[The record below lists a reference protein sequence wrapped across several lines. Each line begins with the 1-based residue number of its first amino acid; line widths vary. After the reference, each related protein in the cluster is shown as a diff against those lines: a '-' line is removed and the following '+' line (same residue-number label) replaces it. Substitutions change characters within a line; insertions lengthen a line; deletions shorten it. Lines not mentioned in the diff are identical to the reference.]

1 MNDLLL
7 SFRER
12 GKIKGYT
19 FNENNLKEENVR
31 VNIELQNFI
40 KNNGEAQKMINVIKS
55 NNATLQ
61 KQKEILVNAFSSED
75 KNKVN
80 AIIQQII
87 NQNTEYQSKIKK
99 TLDENYVNFI
109 SDIEDNGNLYPQERR
124 ISKNLHGATV
134 KNFQDA
140 MIQFQSLES
149 ELKSI
154 NERMIIRSAEIASG
168 KKLTDEEKKEIVLN
182 PEMAQKM
189 IQDKLSGQAHSK
201 LQNAVRDL
209 EERHAE
215 IRKLENS
222 IMEVHKLIEELAGLV
237 NLQGEM
243 IDDICENIAVS
254 KSNVND
260 AEENIIKAKENMISA
275 RKKKCIILI
284 IVIVV
289 LGIVIFF
296 IFNPFSD

>member
-7 SFRER
+7 TFREK
-12 GKIKGYT
+12 GKKKGYN
-19 FNENNLKEENVR
+19 FDEKLLKEENVR

-154 NERMIIRSAEIASG
+154 NERMIIRSAEISTARNVAMF
-168 KKLTDEEKKEIVLN
+168 IC
-182 PEMAQKM
+182 
-189 IQDKLSGQAHSK
+189 
-201 LQNAVRDL
+201 RDYL
-209 EERHAE
+209 EL
-215 IRKLENS
+215 KLEK
-222 IMEVHKLIEELAGLV
+222 IGQIFGGRKHTTVMHGC
-237 NLQGEM
+237 
-243 IDDICENIAVS
+243 D
-254 KSNVND
+254 NVND
-260 AEENIIKAKENMISA
+260 SKELKSQAEFAKILQYLKVMLMML
-275 RKKKCIILI
+275 KKILLNLKKI
-284 IVIVV
+284 
-289 LGIVIFF
+289 
-296 IFNPFSD
+296 

>member
-7 SFRER
+7 SFREK
-12 GKIKGYT
+12 GKKKG
-19 FNENNLKEENVR
+19 FSFDEKNLKEENVR
-31 VNIELQNFI
+31 ENIELQNFI
-40 KNNGEAQKMINVIKS
+40 KNNGEAQKMINIIKS
-55 NNATLQ
+55 NNITLQ
-61 KQKEILVNAFSSED
+61 KQKELLINSFSSED
-75 KNKVN
+75 RNKVN
-80 AIIQQII
+80 SIIQQVIT
-87 NQNTEYQSKIKK
+87 QNSEYQTRIKK
-99 TLDENYVNFI
+99 TLEENYVNFI

-168 KKLTDEEKKEIVLN
+168 KKLTDEEKKEIVMN

-189 IQDKLSGQAHSK
+189 IQDKLSGQAHAK

-215 IRKLENS
+215 IRKLETS

-237 NLQGEM
+237 KLQGEM

-254 KSNVND
+254 KTNVND
-260 AEENIIKAKENMISA
+260 AEENIIKAKENMTSA
-275 RKKKCIILI
+275 RKKRCIILVI
-284 IVIVV
+284 IVVV
-289 LGIVIFF
+289 LGLVVGGIF
-296 IFNPFSD
+296 IF

>member
-7 SFRER
+7 SFRDK
-12 GKIKGYT
+12 GKKKG
-19 FNENNLKEENVR
+19 FNFDEKSLKEENVR

-40 KNNGEAQKMINVIKS
+40 KNNGEAQKMINIIKS
-55 NNATLQ
+55 NNLTLQ
-61 KQKEILVNAFSSED
+61 KQKEALINSFSAED
-75 KNKVN
+75 RNKLNTV
-80 AIIQQII
+80 IQQII
-87 NQNTEYQSKIKK
+87 SENTEYLSKIKK

-124 ISKNLHGATV
+124 ISKNLYGATV
-134 KNFQDA
+134 KNFKDA

-168 KKLTDEEKKEIVLN
+168 KKLTDEEKQEIVMN

-215 IRKLENS
+215 IRKLESS

-237 NLQGEM
+237 QLQGEM

-254 KSNVND
+254 KTNVND
-260 AEENIIKAKENMISA
+260 AEENIIKAKENMMSA
-275 RKKKCIILI
+275 RKKRCIILI
-284 IVIVV
+284 IIAVILAV
-289 LGIVIFF
+289 LIFVF
-296 IFNPFSD
+296 IL

>member
-7 SFRER
+7 SFRE
-12 GKIKGYT
+12 KGRKKG
-19 FNENNLKEENVR
+19 FNFDEKQLKEENIR

-40 KNNGEAQKMINVIKS
+40 KSNGEAQTMINVIKS
-55 NNATLQ
+55 NNMILQ
-61 KQKEILVNAFSSED
+61 RQKELLMNSFSSED
-75 KNKVN
+75 RNKVN
-80 AIIQQII
+80 AVIQQII
-87 NQNTEYQSKIKK
+87 TQNTENQSKIKK
-99 TLDENYVNFI
+99 TLEENYFNFI
-109 SDIEDNGNLYPQERR
+109 NDIDDNNNLYPQERR

-168 KKLTDEEKKEIVLN
+168 KKLTDEEKKEIVMN
-182 PEMAQKM
+182 PETAQKM

-215 IRKLENS
+215 IRKLESS

-237 NLQGEM
+237 KLQGEM

-254 KSNVND
+254 KTNVTD

-275 RKKKCIILI
+275 RKKRCIILI
-284 IVIVV
+284 IIVVV
-289 LGIVIFF
+289 LGVVALGIWLF
-296 IFNPFSD
+296 

>member
-1 MNDLLL
+1 M
-7 SFRER
+7 
-12 GKIKGYT
+12 I
-19 FNENNLKEENVR
+19 
-31 VNIELQNFI
+31 LQR
-40 KNNGEAQKMINVIKS
+40 
-55 NNATLQ
+55 
-61 KQKEILVNAFSSED
+61 QKELLMNSFSSED
-75 KNKVN
+75 RNKVN
-80 AIIQQII
+80 AVIQQII
-87 NQNTEYQSKIKK
+87 TQNTENQSKIKK
-99 TLDENYVNFI
+99 TLEENYFNFI
-109 SDIEDNGNLYPQERR
+109 NDIDDNNNLYPQERR

-168 KKLTDEEKKEIVLN
+168 KKLTDEEKKEIIMN
-182 PEMAQKM
+182 PETAQKM

-215 IRKLENS
+215 IRKLESS

-237 NLQGEM
+237 KLQGEM

-254 KSNVND
+254 KTNVTD

-275 RKKKCIILI
+275 RKKRCIILI
-284 IVIVV
+284 IIVVV
-289 LGIVIFF
+289 LGVVALGIWIF
-296 IFNPFSD
+296 

>member
-40 KNNGEAQKMINVIKS
+40 KNNGEAQKMINIIKS
-55 NNATLQ
+55 NNITIQ
-61 KQKEILVNAFSSED
+61 KKKDVLINSLSSED
-75 KNKVN
+75 RNRVN
-80 AIIQQII
+80 LVIQQVITK
-87 NQNTEYQSKIKK
+87 NSEYQNKIK
-99 TLDENYVNFI
+99 TILRENYVNFI
-109 SDIEDNGNLYPQERR
+109 SEIDDNINLYPQERR
-124 ISKNLHGATV
+124 ISKNLHGSTV
-134 KNFQDA
+134 KNFQDT
-140 MIQFQSLES
+140 MIQFQSLEA

-154 NERMIIRSAEIASG
+154 NERMIIRSAEIATG
-168 KKLTDEEKKEIVLN
+168 KQFTDEEKKEIVMN

-215 IRKLENS
+215 IKKLETS

-237 NLQGEM
+237 QLQGEM

-254 KSNVND
+254 KTNVTD

-284 IVIVV
+284 VVAVI
-289 LGIVIFF
+289 LAIIMIIIFV
-296 IFNPFSD
+296 

>member
-1 MNDLLL
+1 MNDLLI
-7 SFRER
+7 SFRDK
-12 GKIKGYT
+12 GKKKGLNFDEKY
-19 FNENNLKEENVR
+19 LKEENVR

-40 KNNGEAQKMINVIKS
+40 KNNGEAQKMINIIKS
-55 NNATLQ
+55 NNITLQ
-61 KQKEILVNAFSSED
+61 KQKEALVNSISAED
-75 KNKVN
+75 RNRLN
-80 AIIQQII
+80 LIIQQMISE
-87 NQNTEYQSKIKK
+87 NTEYQTKVKKI
-99 TLDENYVNFI
+99 LDENYVNFI
-109 SDIEDNGNLYPQERR
+109 SDIQDNGNLYPQERR
-124 ISKNLHGATV
+124 ISKNLHGSTV
-134 KNFQDA
+134 KNFKDA

-168 KKLTDEEKKEIVLN
+168 KKFTDEEKQEIVMN

-215 IRKLENS
+215 IRKLESS

-237 NLQGEM
+237 QLQGEM

-254 KSNVND
+254 KECVND
-260 AEENIIKAKENMISA
+260 AEENIIKAKESLISA
-275 RKKKCIILI
+275 RKKKCIII
-284 IVIVV
+284 IVVVVV
-289 LGIVIFF
+289 LAGLILFF
-296 IFNPFSD
+296 VLR

>member
-1 MNDLLL
+1 MNDLLQA
-7 SFRER
+7 FRDK
-12 GKIKGYT
+12 GKKKGFT
-19 FNENNLKEENVR
+19 FNEKLLKEENVR

-40 KNNGEAQKMINVIKS
+40 KNNGEAQKLINILKE
-55 NNATLQ
+55 NNITLK
-61 KQKEILVNAFSSED
+61 KQKEVLINSVSSED

-87 NQNTEYQSKIKK
+87 SQNSQHQSKIKNI
-99 TLDENYVNFI
+99 LEENYNNFI
-109 SDIEDNGNLYPQERR
+109 SDIEDNGNLSPQERR

-134 KNFQDA
+134 KNFQDI

-154 NERMIIRSAEIASG
+154 NENNIIRSAEIASG
-168 KKLTDEEKKEIVLN
+168 KKLSNEEKKEIVMN

-189 IQDKLSGQAHSK
+189 IQEKLSGQSHTK

-215 IRKLENS
+215 IRKLEKS

-237 NLQGEM
+237 KLQGEM
-243 IDDICENIAVS
+243 IDDICENIAAS

-275 RKKKCIILI
+275 RKKKCFILLIVAIIA
-284 IVIVV
+284 VVFVV
-289 LGIVIFF
+289 LF
-296 IFNPFSD
+296 IL

>member
-40 KNNGEAQKMINVIKS
+40 KNNGEAQKMINIIKS
-55 NNATLQ
+55 NNITLQ
-61 KQKEILVNAFSSED
+61 KQKDVLINSLSSED
-75 KNKVN
+75 RNRVN
-80 AIIQQII
+80 LVIQQII
-87 NQNTEYQSKIKK
+87 TKNSEYQNKIK
-99 TLDENYVNFI
+99 TILRENYVNFI
-109 SDIEDNGNLYPQERR
+109 SEIDDNINLYPQERR
-124 ISKNLHGATV
+124 ISKNLHGSTV
-134 KNFQDA
+134 KNFQDT
-140 MIQFQSLES
+140 MIQFQSLEA

-154 NERMIIRSAEIASG
+154 NERMIIRSAEIATG
-168 KKLTDEEKKEIVLN
+168 KQFTDEEKKEIVMN

-215 IRKLENS
+215 IKKLETS

-237 NLQGEM
+237 QLQGEM

-254 KSNVND
+254 KTNVTD

-284 IVIVV
+284 VVAVI
-289 LGIVIFF
+289 LAIIMIIIFE
-296 IFNPFSD
+296 

>member
-55 NNATLQ
+55 NNITLQ
-61 KQKEILVNAFSSED
+61 KQKDVLINSLSSED
-75 KNKVN
+75 RNRVN
-80 AIIQQII
+80 LVIQQII
-87 NQNTEYQSKIKK
+87 TKNSEYQNKIK
-99 TLDENYVNFI
+99 TILRENYVNFI
-109 SDIEDNGNLYPQERR
+109 SEIDDNINLYPQERR
-124 ISKNLHGATV
+124 ISKNLHGSTV
-134 KNFQDA
+134 KNFQDT
-140 MIQFQSLES
+140 MIQFQSLEA

-154 NERMIIRSAEIASG
+154 NERMIIRSAEIATG
-168 KKLTDEEKKEIVLN
+168 KQFTDEEKKEIVMN

-215 IRKLENS
+215 IKKLETS

-237 NLQGEM
+237 QLQGEM

-254 KSNVND
+254 KTNVTD

-284 IVIVV
+284 VVAVI
-289 LGIVIFF
+289 LAVIMII
-296 IFNPFSD
+296 IFV

>member
-7 SFRER
+7 TFREK
-12 GKIKGYT
+12 GKKKGYN
-19 FNENNLKEENVR
+19 FDEKLLKEENVR

-99 TLDENYVNFI
+99 TLEENYVNFI

-237 NLQGEM
+237 QFQGEM

-260 AEENIIKAKENMISA
+260 AEENIIKSKENLMSA
-275 RKKKCIILI
+275 RKKMCIII
-284 IVIVV
+284 IILLVIA
-289 LGIVIFF
+289 GIVMLILF
-296 IFNPFSD
+296 I

>member
-1 MNDLLL
+1 MNDLLEG
-7 SFRER
+7 FR
-12 GKIKGYT
+12 KKGREKG
-19 FNENNLKEENVR
+19 FNFDEKYLKEENVR

-40 KNNGEAQKMINVIKS
+40 KNNGEAQKMINIIKS
-55 NNATLQ
+55 NNITLQ
-61 KQKEILVNAFSSED
+61 KQKEALVNSFSSED
-75 KNKVN
+75 RNRVN
-80 AIIQQII
+80 SVIQQII
-87 NQNTEYQSKIKK
+87 SVNTEHQTKIKK
-99 TLDENYVNFI
+99 ILDENYVNFI
-109 SDIEDNGNLYPQERR
+109 SDIQDNGNLYPQERR
-124 ISKNLHGATV
+124 ISKNLHGSTV
-134 KNFQDA
+134 KNFKDA

-168 KKLTDEEKKEIVLN
+168 KKLTDEEKQEIVMN

-215 IRKLENS
+215 IRKLETS

-237 NLQGEM
+237 QLQGEM

-254 KSNVND
+254 KECVND
-260 AEENIIKAKENMISA
+260 AEENIIKAKESLISA
-275 RKKKCIILI
+275 RKKKCIIII
-284 IVIVV
+284 IVVV
-289 LGIVIFF
+289 ILAGLILFF
-296 IFNPFSD
+296 VLK

>member
-19 FNENNLKEENVR
+19 FNDNNLKEENVR

-40 KNNGEAQKMINVIKS
+40 KNNGEAQKMINIIKS
-55 NNATLQ
+55 NNITLQ
-61 KQKEILVNAFSSED
+61 KQKDVLINSLSSED
-75 KNKVN
+75 RNRVN
-80 AIIQQII
+80 LVIQQII
-87 NQNTEYQSKIKK
+87 TKNSEYQNKIK
-99 TLDENYVNFI
+99 TILRENYVNFI
-109 SDIEDNGNLYPQERR
+109 SEIDDNINLYPQERR
-124 ISKNLHGATV
+124 ISKNLHGSTV
-134 KNFQDA
+134 KNFQDT
-140 MIQFQSLES
+140 MIQVQSLEA

-154 NERMIIRSAEIASG
+154 NERMIIRSAEIATG
-168 KKLTDEEKKEIVLN
+168 KQFTDEEKKEIVMN

-215 IRKLENS
+215 IKKLETS

-237 NLQGEM
+237 QLQGEM

-254 KSNVND
+254 KTNVTD

-284 IVIVV
+284 VVAVI
-289 LGIVIFF
+289 LAIIMIIIFV
-296 IFNPFSD
+296 

>member
-7 SFRER
+7 SFRE
-12 GKIKGYT
+12 KGRKKG
-19 FNENNLKEENVR
+19 FNFDEKQLKEENIR

-40 KNNGEAQKMINVIKS
+40 KSNGEAQTMINVIKS
-55 NNATLQ
+55 NNMILQ
-61 KQKEILVNAFSSED
+61 RQKELLMNSFSSED
-75 KNKVN
+75 RNKVN
-80 AIIQQII
+80 AVIQQII
-87 NQNTEYQSKIKK
+87 TQNTENQSKIKK
-99 TLDENYVNFI
+99 TLEENYFNFI
-109 SDIEDNGNLYPQERR
+109 NDIDDNNNLYPQERR
-124 ISKNLHGATV
+124 ISKNLHDATV

-168 KKLTDEEKKEIVLN
+168 KKLTDEEKKEIVMN
-182 PEMAQKM
+182 PETAQKM

-215 IRKLENS
+215 IRKLESS

-237 NLQGEM
+237 KLQGEM

-254 KSNVND
+254 KTNVTD

-275 RKKKCIILI
+275 RKKRCIILI
-284 IVIVV
+284 IIVVV
-289 LGIVIFF
+289 LGVVALGIWIF
-296 IFNPFSD
+296 

>member
-1 MNDLLL
+1 MNDLLQA
-7 SFRER
+7 FRDK
-12 GKIKGYT
+12 GKKKGFT
-19 FNENNLKEENVR
+19 FNEKLLKEENVR
-31 VNIELQNFI
+31 VDIELQNFI
-40 KNNGEAQKMINVIKS
+40 KNNGEAQKLINILKE
-55 NNATLQ
+55 NNITLK
-61 KQKEILVNAFSSED
+61 KQKEVLINSVSSED

-87 NQNTEYQSKIKK
+87 SQNSQHQSKIKNI
-99 TLDENYVNFI
+99 LEENYNNFI
-109 SDIEDNGNLYPQERR
+109 SDIEDNGNLSPQERR

-134 KNFQDA
+134 KNFQDI

-154 NERMIIRSAEIASG
+154 NENNIIRSAEIASG
-168 KKLTDEEKKEIVLN
+168 KKLSNEEKKEIVMN

-189 IQDKLSGQAHSK
+189 IQEKLSGQSHTK

-215 IRKLENS
+215 IRKLEKS

-237 NLQGEM
+237 KLQGEM
-243 IDDICENIAVS
+243 IDDICENIAAS

-275 RKKKCIILI
+275 RKKKCFILLIVAIIA
-284 IVIVV
+284 VVFVV
-289 LGIVIFF
+289 LF
-296 IFNPFSD
+296 IL

>member
-7 SFRER
+7 SFRE
-12 GKIKGYT
+12 KGRKKG
-19 FNENNLKEENVR
+19 FNFDEKQLKEENIR

-40 KNNGEAQKMINVIKS
+40 KSNGEAQTMINVIKS
-55 NNATLQ
+55 NNMILQ
-61 KQKEILVNAFSSED
+61 RQKELLMNSFSSED
-75 KNKVN
+75 RNKVN
-80 AIIQQII
+80 AVIQQII
-87 NQNTEYQSKIKK
+87 TQNTENQSKIKK
-99 TLDENYVNFI
+99 TLEENYFNFI
-109 SDIEDNGNLYPQERR
+109 NDIDDNNNLYPQERR

-168 KKLTDEEKKEIVLN
+168 KKLTDEEKKEIVMN
-182 PEMAQKM
+182 PETAQKM

-215 IRKLENS
+215 IRKLESS

-237 NLQGEM
+237 KLQGEM
-243 IDDICENIAVS
+243 IVDICENIAVS
-254 KSNVND
+254 KTNVTD

-275 RKKKCIILI
+275 RKKRCIILI
-284 IVIVV
+284 IIVVV
-289 LGIVIFF
+289 LGVVALGIWIF
-296 IFNPFSD
+296 

>member
-7 SFRER
+7 TFREK
-12 GKIKGYT
+12 GKKKGYN
-19 FNENNLKEENVR
+19 FDEKLLKEENVR

-99 TLDENYVNFI
+99 TLEENYVNFI

-237 NLQGEM
+237 NFQGEM

-260 AEENIIKAKENMISA
+260 AEENIIKSKENLMSA
-275 RKKKCIILI
+275 RKKMCIIII
-284 IVIVV
+284 IVLVIA
-289 LGIVIFF
+289 GIVMLFYF
-296 IFNPFSD
+296 I

>member
-7 SFRER
+7 TFREK
-12 GKIKGYT
+12 GKKKGYN
-19 FNENNLKEENVR
+19 FDEKLLKEENVR

-40 KNNGEAQKMINVIKS
+40 KNNGEAQKMINIIKS
-55 NNATLQ
+55 NNITLK
-61 KQKEILVNAFSSED
+61 KQKELLINSFSSED
-75 KNKVN
+75 RNKVN
-80 AIIQQII
+80 AIIQQVI

-99 TLDENYVNFI
+99 TLEENYVNFI

-260 AEENIIKAKENMISA
+260 AEENIIKSKENLMSA
-275 RKKKCIILI
+275 RKKMCIII
-284 IVIVV
+284 IIILVIA
-289 LGIVIFF
+289 GIVMLFYF
-296 IFNPFSD
+296 I

>member
-7 SFRER
+7 TFREK
-12 GKIKGYT
+12 GKKKGYN
-19 FNENNLKEENVR
+19 FDEKLLKEENVR

-237 NLQGEM
+237 KLQGEM

-260 AEENIIKAKENMISA
+260 AEENIIKSKENLMSA
-275 RKKKCIILI
+275 RKKMCIIII
-284 IVIVV
+284 IVLVIA
-289 LGIVIFF
+289 GIVMLFYF
-296 IFNPFSD
+296 I

>member
-7 SFRER
+7 SFRE
-12 GKIKGYT
+12 KGRKKG
-19 FNENNLKEENVR
+19 FNFDEKQLKEENIR

-40 KNNGEAQKMINVIKS
+40 KSNGEAQTMINVIKS
-55 NNATLQ
+55 NNMILQ
-61 KQKEILVNAFSSED
+61 RQKELLMNSFSSED
-75 KNKVN
+75 RNKVN
-80 AIIQQII
+80 AVIQQII
-87 NQNTEYQSKIKK
+87 TQNTENQSKIKK
-99 TLDENYVNFI
+99 TLEENYFNFI
-109 SDIEDNGNLYPQERR
+109 NDIDDNNNLYPQERR

-168 KKLTDEEKKEIVLN
+168 KKLTDEEKKEIVMN
-182 PEMAQKM
+182 PETAQKM

-201 LQNAVRDL
+201 LQNAVKDL

-215 IRKLENS
+215 IRKLESS

-237 NLQGEM
+237 KLQGEM

-254 KSNVND
+254 KTNVTD

-275 RKKKCIILI
+275 RKKRCIILI
-284 IVIVV
+284 IIVVV
-289 LGIVIFF
+289 LGVVALGIWIF
-296 IFNPFSD
+296 